1 MARCRNG
8 KVEQGLA
15 PHDLPD
21 LTRLPKS
28 LVENARLEEDRRLHD
43 RNVTDRR
50 RSDRATVDGRATLGA
65 SPNTPFEGL
74 LYGLSAEGCS
84 LRLVT
89 GSFNAG
95 DAVWFTIETL
105 DAFRGIVRWV
115 DGDKVG
121 VEFDRPFYQ
130 PLFELLVHSNK
141 PVTVAR
147 AA

>member
-1 MARCRNG
+1 VARFGTKNAAKG
-8 KVEQGLA
+8 PA
-15 PHDLPD
+15 PDMPD
-21 LTRLPKS
+21 LTGLPAS

-43 RNVTDRR
+43 RDVADRR
-50 RSDRATVDGRATLGA
+50 RSERATVDGKATLGT
-65 SPNTPFEGL
+65 SPDAPCEGV
-74 LYGLSAEGCS
+74 LYGLSAQGCS
-84 LRLVT
+84 LRLVS
-89 GSFNAG
+89 GSFNPG
-95 DAVWFTIETL
+95 DAVWFTVETL
-105 DAFRGIVRWV
+105 ETLRGTVRWV